1 MIPLKEMQRVELFV
15 PLSEKM
21 IEELASIGEV
31 LEAPKGELLFRQGD
45 KADKYYILK
54 EGKVELTFRHPDG
67 TVEIET
73 VEPGMGVGCSALA
86 GLSTYQAEGVCEE
99 PSRFLVWSQKDLRHL
114 FNEDSRLGYLMVK
127 ASARLLHKRKSRTI
141 HQGQK

>member
-1 MIPLKEMQRVELFV
+1 MIPLKEMQKVELFV
-15 PLSEKM
+15 LLSEKM

-31 LEAPKGELLFRQGD
+31 IEASKGEVLFGQGD
-45 KADKYYILK
+45 KADRYYILK

-67 TVEIET
+67 TIEIET

-99 PSRFLVWSQKDLRHL
+99 PSRLLAWSQKDLRHL
-114 FNEDSRLGYLMVK
+114 FNEDSRLGYLLVK
-127 ASARLLHKRKSRTI
+127 ASARLLHKRKSRTV
-141 HQGQK
+141 HQG